1 MKEKQSV
8 PHKIVIIGGKEPL
21 VPTLTEAAKAAGI
34 KPQPYYRLQLIPE
47 SAVVEINGK
56 KVLSGAGDGRTR
68 SKALFSMNNSI
79 YVDAIKQE
87 IADGNYREFK
97 TIVRGADGVDRE
109 ETALELTK
117 LSIAGAWYTETA
129 PDYYVTDRN
138 GKPIVSIMRDANG
151 GYTKRN
157 AVASTV
163 AFFVFDGAN
172 PEVEYEAA
180 VRRTSVGR
188 LLLLADAKKAEAAA
202 AAKSPIHDT
211 EVPSADDLESPP
223 TK

>member
-68 SKALFSMNNSI
+68 SKAVFNLNNGI

-97 TIVRGADGVDRE
+97 TVIRGADGVDHE
-109 ETALELTK
+109 ETAIELTK
-117 LSIAGAWYTETA
+117 LSISGAWYTETA
-129 PDYYVTDRN
+129 PDYYVTDRS
-138 GKPIVSIMRDANG
+138 GKPIVSIVRDANG
-151 GYTKRN
+151 YTKKN
-157 AVASTV
+157 AIASTV

-172 PEVEYEAA
+172 AQVEYEAA
-180 VRRTSVGR
+180 VRRTAVGR